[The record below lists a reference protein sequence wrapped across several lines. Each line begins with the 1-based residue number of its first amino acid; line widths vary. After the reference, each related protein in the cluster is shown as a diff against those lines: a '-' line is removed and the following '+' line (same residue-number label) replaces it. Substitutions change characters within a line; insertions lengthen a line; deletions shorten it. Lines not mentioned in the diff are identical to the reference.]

1 MPTIFYNT
9 ENRKSL
15 RKKLRKSMPKGE
27 ILLWQKLKTKQL
39 GYKFRRQYGVGPFVL
54 DFYCREIRLGIE
66 VDGLTHDHTKQVVY
80 DRERQKYLEAK
91 KIKIIRFNSEE
102 IFKDT
107 DNVVE
112 RIFLVCQKLKKL
124 PPPTPSL

>member
-1 MPTIFYNT
+1 MSTILYNT
-9 ENRKSL
+9 EERKNL
-15 RKKLRKSMPKGE
+15 RKTLRKSMPKGE
-27 ILLWQKLKTKQL
+27 ILLWQKLKNKQL
-39 GYKFRRQYGVGPFVL
+39 NFKFRRQYSVGNYVI
-54 DFYCREIRLGIE
+54 DFYCQGLRLGIE
-66 VDGLTHDHTKQVVY
+66 VDGFTHNQHEEY
-80 DRERQKYLEAK
+80 DKKRQKYLESK

-112 RIFLVCQKLKKL
+112 RIYLVCQELKKL